1 VKLQVSENNYVMPSE
16 GLFMSTSIF
25 SQQIT
30 PADLAG
36 QEGQTVLLDVRSP
49 IEFETEH
56 IPNSI
61 NVPLSE
67 LESRSEELP
76 RQGQLVVICRSG
88 NRAERGAYT
97 LSGKGFQPR
106 VLEGGLLAWRKAG
119 LPVNEG
125 KKMLP
130 IERQIQ
136 LIIGIGVLTGIFL
149 AVYVNPWFLI
159 IPGIFGTGLTFAGLS
174 GTCALGIM
182 LGKAPWNKIETSSVP
197 PKGPKTDCCS

>member
-1 VKLQVSENNYVMPSE
+1 MPELSN
-16 GLFMSTSIF
+16 SSVC
-25 SQQIT
+25 QQIG
-30 PADLAG
+30 PKDLAAYTA
-36 QEGQTVLLDVRSP
+36 ESVLLDVRSP

-67 LESRSEELP
+67 LEARCEEVP

-88 NRAERGAYT
+88 KRAERGAYA
-97 LSGKGFQPR
+97 LSGKGFQPK
-106 VLEGGLLAWRKAG
+106 VLEGGLVAWRKAG

-125 KKMLP
+125 KKRLP

-136 LIIGIGVLTGIFL
+136 LIVGIGVLTGVLL
-149 AVYVNPWFLI
+149 AVFVNPWFLI
-159 IPGIFGTGLTFAGLS
+159 IPGFFGAGLTFAGLS

-182 LGKAPWNKIETSSVP
+182 LGKAPWNKLENPSVP
-197 PKGPKTDCCS
+197 QKGRKTDCCS